1 MPTYVMLTHLNS
13 EGIATLK
20 DRPERVKEVN
30 GEVEQ
35 LGATIVAQYALLGQY
50 DFVTVLEAPD
60 AETMTRISVRLGG
73 RRTAS
78 YETLAAMSVDDFISS
93 VKG

>member
-1 MPTYVMLTHLNS
+1 MS
-13 EGIATLK
+13 
-20 DRPERVKEVN
+20 

-50 DFVTVLEAPD
+50 NFVTVLEAPD
-60 AETMTRISVRLGG
+60 AETMTRSSIRLGG

-78 YETLAAMSVDDFISS
+78 YETLTALSVDDFISS
-93 VKG
+93 LKS